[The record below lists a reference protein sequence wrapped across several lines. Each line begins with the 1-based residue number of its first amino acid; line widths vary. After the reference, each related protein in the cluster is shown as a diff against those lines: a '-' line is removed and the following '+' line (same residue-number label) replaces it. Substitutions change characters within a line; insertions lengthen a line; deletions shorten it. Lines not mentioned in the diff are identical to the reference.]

1 MAHPPP
7 ILDDAWARRISSGV
21 AAGSRDA
28 LGALYTARYEQL
40 FRIVQARTKRDD
52 AFAIDAVHD
61 AWLRVARTLPTMT
74 SLDTLDR
81 WLARAA
87 ISAALDR
94 LRSETSRRRREEM
107 ERSPRT
113 ETDQELIDAMLAELD
128 QLSQADRSVIELRF
142 RRGLSL
148 ESLAQA
154 LDVGAKAAEI
164 RLRRA
169 LARLR
174 DRMAGRTAREEVDR
188 GQ

>member
-1 MAHPPP
+1 MANTPP
-7 ILDDAWARRISSGV
+7 ILDDAWARRISAGV

-28 LGALYTARYEQL
+28 LGALYLARYERL
-40 FRIVQARTKRDD
+40 FRIVQAKTRRDD

-61 AWLRVARTLPTMT
+61 AWLRVARQLPVVTTL
-74 SLDTLDR
+74 DALDR

-94 LRSETSRRRREEM
+94 LRSESSRRRREDM
-107 ERSPRT
+107 ERPARN
-113 ETDQELIDAMLAELD
+113 ETDQELIDAMLSELD
-128 QLSQADRSVIELRF
+128 QLNQADRSVIELRF

-148 ESLAQA
+148 EALARV

-169 LARLR
+169 LGRLR
-174 DRMAGRTAREEVDR
+174 GRMTGRTVREEVDR

>member
-1 MAHPPP
+1 MGNPPP

-28 LGALYTARYEQL
+28 LGVLYLARYEQL
-40 FRIVQARTKRDD
+40 FRIVQAKTKRDD

-61 AWLRVARTLPTMT
+61 AWLRVARSLPVTPTLEA
-74 SLDTLDR
+74 LDR

-107 ERSPRT
+107 ERPARNA
-113 ETDQELIDAMLAELD
+113 TDQELIDAMLSEL
-128 QLSQADRSVIELRF
+128 QHLNQADRSLIELRF

-148 ESLAQA
+148 ESLARA

-169 LARLR
+169 LGRLR